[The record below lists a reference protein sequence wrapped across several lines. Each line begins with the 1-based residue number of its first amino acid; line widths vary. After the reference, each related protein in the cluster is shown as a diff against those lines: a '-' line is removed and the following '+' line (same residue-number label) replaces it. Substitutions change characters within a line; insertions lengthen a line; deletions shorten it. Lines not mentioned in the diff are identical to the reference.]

1 MIAYLKNMVD
11 GTLELTERIVAYESI
26 IDYSYASLHLFV
38 CWLIVSS
45 VRSIGA

>member
-1 MIAYLKNMVD
+1 MIAYLKNIVD

-38 CWLIVSS
+38 WHFSS
-45 VRSIGA
+45 VWSIGA